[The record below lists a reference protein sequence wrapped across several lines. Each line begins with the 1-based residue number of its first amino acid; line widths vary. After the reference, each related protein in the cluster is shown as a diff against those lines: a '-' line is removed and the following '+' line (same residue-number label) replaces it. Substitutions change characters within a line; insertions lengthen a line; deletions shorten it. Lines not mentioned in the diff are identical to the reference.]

1 MNKMAIVLGV
11 ATLATIVGCKDPSY
25 NRGNKNSSKDEVK
38 IVGAQT
44 EAAPTKSEVKVVETE
59 KPVITVKDQ
68 PAAVKPAV
76 KTEVKPTTPAPQ
88 SEFTTYI
95 VQRGDYLA
103 KISKKFN
110 IRVDAIRK
118 ANPSIKKDIVRV
130 GQKIKLPGKVEVGEQ
145 KVPQVATSSKTAK
158 TFKAYEGATKE
169 YVVKSGDTLGAIAY
183 GNGINIRQLK
193 KLNNLANDNL
203 RIGQKLKVPATKVE
217 KAPAVRKQ
225 ISSKPVEKKNET
237 PAAPVA
243 QPESDQPAVDATTV
257 VEEPNNTETAEPAAT
272 TDAAVKS
279 NEQSAA
285 NDAAAKDADNTYIVK
300 EGDDITGVAI
310 RWAVTAAAIREL
322 NGLGENDQL
331 VPGQVIKLPAE
342 AQLQ

>member
-44 EAAPTKSEVKVVETE
+44 EAAPAKSEVKAVETE

-76 KTEVKPTTPAPQ
+76 KPEVKPTPAQQ

-169 YVVKSGDTLGAIAY
+169 YIVKSGDTLGAIAY

-193 KLNNLANDNL
+193 KLNNLVNDNL

-217 KAPAVRKQ
+217 KAPAARKQ
-225 ISSKPVEKKNET
+225 TSSKPVEKKDET
-237 PAAPVA
+237 PAAPVV
-243 QPESDQPAVDATTV
+243 QPESEKPAVDTTTV
-257 VEEPNNTETAEPAAT
+257 VEEPNNTETAEPTAAA
-272 TDAAVKS
+272 DDAVKS
-279 NEQSAA
+279 NGQPAA

>member
-38 IVGAQT
+38 IVDAQT
-44 EAAPTKSEVKVVETE
+44 EAAPAKQEVKVVETE

-68 PAAVKPAV
+68 SAAVKPAV
-76 KTEVKPTTPAPQ
+76 KSEVKPTTPAPQ

-118 ANPSIKKDIVRV
+118 ANPSIKKDVVRV

-169 YVVKSGDTLGAIAY
+169 YVVKSGDTLGAIAL
-183 GNGINIRQLK
+183 GCGLSIRQLK
-193 KLNNLANDNL
+193 NLNSLSSDVL
-203 RIGQKLKVPATKVE
+203 RIGQKLKVPAE
-217 KAPAVRKQ
+217 
-225 ISSKPVEKKNET
+225 
-237 PAAPVA
+237 
-243 QPESDQPAVDATTV
+243 
-257 VEEPNNTETAEPAAT
+257 
-272 TDAAVKS
+272 
-279 NEQSAA
+279 
-285 NDAAAKDADNTYIVK
+285 
-300 EGDDITGVAI
+300 
-310 RWAVTAAAIREL
+310 
-322 NGLGENDQL
+322 
-331 VPGQVIKLPAE
+331 
-342 AQLQ
+342 

>member
-38 IVGAQT
+38 IVDAQT
-44 EAAPTKSEVKVVETE
+44 EAAPAKQEVKVVETE

-68 PAAVKPAV
+68 SAAVKPAV
-76 KTEVKPTTPAPQ
+76 KSEVKPTTPAPQ

-118 ANPSIKKDIVRV
+118 ANPSIKKDVVRV

-217 KAPAVRKQ
+217 KAT
-225 ISSKPVEKKNET
+225 SSKPVEKKDET
-237 PAAPVA
+237 PAAPVV
-243 QPESDQPAVDATTV
+243 QPKSEKPAVDTTTV
-257 VEEPNNTETAEPAAT
+257 VEEPNNTETAEPAVVA
-272 TDAAVKS
+272 DDAVKS
-279 NEQSAA
+279 NEQPAA
-285 NDAAAKDADNTYIVK
+285 NDAAAKYADNTYIVK

-342 AQLQ
+342 AQQQ

>member
-44 EAAPTKSEVKVVETE
+44 EAAPTKQEVKVVETE

-76 KTEVKPTTPAPQ
+76 KPEVKPTIAPQ

-203 RIGQKLKVPATKVE
+203 RVGQKLKVPATKVE
-217 KAPAVRKQ
+217 KAPAARKQ
-225 ISSKPVEKKNET
+225 TSSKPVEKKDET
-237 PAAPVA
+237 PAAPVV
-243 QPESDQPAVDATTV
+243 QPESEKPAVDTTTV
-257 VEEPNNTETAEPAAT
+257 VEEPNNTETAEPTAAA
-272 TDAAVKS
+272 DDAVKS
-279 NEQSAA
+279 NKQPAA

>member
-38 IVGAQT
+38 IVDAKT
-44 EAAPTKSEVKVVETE
+44 DTAPAKSEVKAVETE

-76 KTEVKPTTPAPQ
+76 KPEVKPTTPPQ

-118 ANPSIKKDIVRV
+118 ANPSIKKDVVRV

-203 RIGQKLKVPATKVE
+203 RVGQKLKVPATKVE
-217 KAPAVRKQ
+217 KAPAARKQ
-225 ISSKPVEKKNET
+225 TSSKPVEKKNET
-237 PAAPVA
+237 PAAPVV
-243 QPESDQPAVDATTV
+243 QPESEQPAVDATTV
-257 VEEPNNTETAEPAAT
+257 VEEPNNTETATPAVV
-272 TDAAVKS
+272 TDDAVKS
-279 NEQSAA
+279 DDQPAA

-331 VPGQVIKLPAE
+331 VPGQVIKLPPE
-342 AQLQ
+342 AQQQ

>member
-44 EAAPTKSEVKVVETE
+44 EAAPAKPEVKVVETE

-76 KTEVKPTTPAPQ
+76 KPEVKPTPASQ

-169 YVVKSGDTLGAIAY
+169 YIVKSGDTLGAIAY

-217 KAPAVRKQ
+217 KAPAARKQ
-225 ISSKPVEKKNET
+225 TSSKPVEKKDET
-237 PAAPVA
+237 PAAPVV
-243 QPESDQPAVDATTV
+243 QPESEKPVVDAATV
-257 VEEPNNTETAEPAAT
+257 VAASNNTETAGI
-272 TDAAVKS
+272 
-279 NEQSAA
+279 EQPAA

>member
-1 MNKMAIVLGV
+1 
-11 ATLATIVGCKDPSY
+11 
-25 NRGNKNSSKDEVK
+25 VK
-38 IVGAQT
+38 A
-44 EAAPTKSEVKVVETE
+44 VETE

-76 KTEVKPTTPAPQ
+76 KPDVKPTTPPQ

-118 ANPSIKKDIVRV
+118 ANPSIKKDVVRV

-203 RIGQKLKVPATKVE
+203 RVGQKLKVPATKVE
-217 KAPAVRKQ
+217 KAPAARKQ
-225 ISSKPVEKKNET
+225 TSSKPVEKKDET
-237 PAAPVA
+237 PAVPVV
-243 QPESDQPAVDATTV
+243 QPESEQPAVDATTV
-257 VEEPNNTETAEPAAT
+257 VEEPNNTETAAAAVAN
-272 TDAAVKS
+272 DAVKS
-279 NEQSAA
+279 DEQPAA

-331 VPGQVIKLPAE
+331 VPGQVIKLPPE
-342 AQLQ
+342 AQQQ